1 MVSEHVTTLH
11 GYLFAPYAIGYLI
24 YLGLRL
30 YLFICML
37 SHTLL
42 IYLTYWLVFIQLVIH
57 GVRRPAGGPLLF
69 VSLVTWLLICMAL
82 IQLLPSSRGCAGW

>member
-1 MVSEHVTTLH
+1 MLSDTLS
-11 GYLFAPYAIGYLI
+11 I

>member
-1 MVSEHVTTLH
+1 MDTCLYPMLSDTLS
-11 GYLFAPYAIGYLI
+11 I

-57 GVRRPAGGPLLF
+57 GVRRPAGGWSSF
-69 VSLVTWLLICMAL
+69 VCESCDLVANLYGVDPT
-82 IQLLPSSRGCAGW
+82 PSF